1 MQDSIER
8 VIDLKA
14 PISRVWKAVTDFKE
28 FGEWFRVDLE
38 NPFAVGEV
46 TRGIC
51 TYPGAAGVKWE
62 STTEVM
68 EHERLFSFR
77 WCPYAND
84 NLVDYS
90 NEPTTLVEFR
100 FEPTSTGTRLTV
112 VESGFSKL
120 PDEKVALEALRT
132 NTGGWDAQAGH
143 IKTYVDG

>member
-1 MQDSIER
+1 MQDSIEK

-14 PISRVWKAVTDFKE
+14 PLSRVWQAVTDYKE

-38 NPFAVGEV
+38 NPFVVGEV
-46 TRGIC
+46 TRGAV
-51 TYPGAAGVKWE
+51 TYPDHEGMLWV
-62 STTEVM
+62 STTVAM

-77 WCPYAND
+77 WCPYVVED
-84 NLVDYS
+84 EDYS

-100 FEPTSTGTRLTV
+100 FEPTSSGTRLTV
-112 VESGFSKL
+112 IESGFSKI
-120 PDEKVALEALRT
+120 PDEAKALEAIRT